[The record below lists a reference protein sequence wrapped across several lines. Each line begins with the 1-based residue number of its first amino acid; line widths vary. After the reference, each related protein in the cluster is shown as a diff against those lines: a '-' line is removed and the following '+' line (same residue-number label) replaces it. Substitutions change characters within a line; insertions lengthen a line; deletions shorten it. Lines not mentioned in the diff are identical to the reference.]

1 MGCKR
6 RKAKQKGVKD
16 GSGERGAPADSGLW
30 EVRGPLAGGTVLT
43 GPPGASQGGR
53 PSQDPRGCLRG
64 DGPHRTTRGVSG
76 GTVLTGPPGVS
87 RGTVLTGPPGESQGG
102 WSSQDPGGGGCQSGE
117 PQSWRGIRASAGSV
131 DTSFQDLLSRG
142 VEKWSVRD
150 GGEADEVG
158 GGEMVSEGRRWG
170 RRGFLLR

>member
-1 MGCKR
+1 MQKKKS
-6 RKAKQKGVKD
+6 KAKRGEGWEWGE
-16 GSGERGAPADSGLW
+16 GSPRRQWLMGGEGTSG
-30 EVRGPLAGGTVLT
+30 
-43 GPPGASQGGR
+43 
-53 PSQDPRGCLRG
+53 RG

-76 GTVLTGPPGVS
+76 GTALTGPPGVS
-87 RGTVLTGPPGESQGG
+87 QGGRSSQNHQGRLRGDGPHRTPGGVSGDGPHRTTRGVSGGMVFTGPR
-102 WSSQDPGGGGCQSGE
+102 GGGCQSGE